1 MGAVYD
7 HKVAAEAR
15 KLATEHLDNAL
26 LTNPP
31 KLNVGGLF
39 ERKDDPRY
47 TLYCGVDMAAAKP
60 FKDATAVVVARKVRA
75 TGVIEIEQC
84 RFIESL
90 SSDEYCRWRRRIR
103 FLMQAQP
110 VRRSQRRAGPAHPW
124 RWPGSRA
131 KR

>member
-1 MGAVYD
+1 M
-7 HKVAAEAR
+7 
-15 KLATEHLDNAL
+15 ATTHE
-26 LTNPP
+26 
-31 KLNVGGLF
+31 LF

-47 TLYCGVDMAAAKP
+47 TLYCGVDMASTVP

-84 RFIESL
+84 RFIESP
-90 SSDEYCRWRRRIR
+90 SNDAYCRWRRRIR
-103 FLMQAQP
+103 FLMQARP